1 MNDGV
6 ARRSGLEVQIQKIEF
21 LNDSESN
28 WKYDTA

>member
-21 LNDSESN
+21 LNDSENN

>member
-6 ARRSGLEVQIQKIEF
+6 ARRSGLEVQIQKTEF